1 MAIVNLIILYKQFC
15 LLCHSFQLRQGSVHQ
30 KLQFGYLQYKT
41 DSPTKLPAPAASSLA
56 NDGAQHIN
64 QTSTMDYMNNI
75 GLKKKITKR

>member
-1 MAIVNLIILYKQFC
+1 MSALSF
-15 LLCHSFQLRQGSVHQ
+15 FQLRQGSVHQ

-56 NDGAQHIN
+56 NDGARHFN